1 MFGLLAQKKDGA
13 IDLEIGALRFQHERC
28 RHHLDQIQTALDG
41 YSREDEIAVIGLLEH
56 LAAYTAVL
64 RRHIHLEDGVFF
76 PMIQNALTDKEK
88 KTLSDYFL
96 NEEKR
101 FRESGGESA
110 CASDLKILQEAKG
123 EKHAP
128 PKA

>member
-28 RHHLDQIQTALDG
+28 RHHLEQMQAALDG
-41 YSREDEIAVIGLLEH
+41 YSRKDEIAVVSLLEH
-56 LAAYTAVL
+56 LAAYTSL
-64 RRHIHLEDGVFF
+64 LQRHIHLEDSVFF

-88 KTLSDYFL
+88 MALLDYFL

-101 FRESGGESA
+101 FRETGGESA
-110 CASDLKILQEAKG
+110 CASDLNILQEAKG
-123 EKHAP
+123 ENHAS